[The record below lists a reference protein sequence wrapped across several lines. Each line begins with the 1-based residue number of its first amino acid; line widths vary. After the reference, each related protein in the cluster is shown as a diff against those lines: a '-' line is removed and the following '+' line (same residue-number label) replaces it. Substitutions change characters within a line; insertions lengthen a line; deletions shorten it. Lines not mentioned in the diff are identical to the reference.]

1 MFDVNKY
8 VRLLTVIG
16 LAFVLACTS
25 FAQEPI
31 AVPVSGAA
39 NVSAANLRV
48 GPKQLKDYGIKGLD
62 SRVNLKAIDDW
73 DVVQLVEFLAYRGG
87 LRNIVIGNGVH
98 GLKTKLKFDDVTV
111 GDALEVVMSVN
122 NLAYTVKNDIITI
135 MNDAE
140 YRQLYGTSFYDHKQ
154 VRIRELKYADPVR
167 VAALLAP
174 VKSTIGTVVSDQ
186 MTGTLILIDT
196 PAKIS
201 EMDAII
207 SSTDISTLTRQ
218 LPTETQSF
226 VLQYGDVAAMQTEIA
241 AILTQEAGSVHAD
254 QRTRTL
260 IVKDLPHKMREI
272 ERVVAMFD
280 RRSKQVF
287 IESKIVQVRLN
298 DDYRLGI
305 NWNHMFNGLDPRFS
319 LKTVAAPTAIA
330 TLGASAKTP
339 TGSMTFNTIAAGG
352 DLSMVLDALKGVG
365 ETKILSN
372 PHVAVIDGEEASI
385 KVVTDQPYAE
395 AQLESGTTNV
405 VGESIQF
412 IEVGVT
418 LGVTPRINDQDLIS
432 MDIKPEVSSVVGSY
446 QAFRSVPI
454 VRKSLAETS
463 VMIKNNETI
472 IIAGMIDNQKEEVE
486 SRIPLLGRIPLIGLL
501 FKSYREETQSNE
513 LIVFLTP
520 RIITG
525 EKPYL
530 RLKDMKKSA
539 KPLRTIGPSSSKK
552 LKSLR

>member
-8 VRLLTVIG
+8 LRLLTVIG

>member
-1 MFDVNKY
+1 MFDVSKY
-8 VRLLTVIG
+8 LRI
-16 LAFVLACTS
+16 LAVVGVASVVACS
-25 FAQEPI
+25 SSAQEPI
-31 AVPVSGAA
+31 AVPVGGAA

-48 GPKQLKDYGIKGLD
+48 GPKQLKDYGITGLD
-62 SRVNLKAIDDW
+62 ERVNLKAIDDW

-98 GLKTKLKFDDVTV
+98 GLKTKLKFDDVSV

-135 MNDAE
+135 MNDSE

-167 VAALLAP
+167 VATLLTA

-186 MTGTLILIDT
+186 MTGTMILIDT
-196 PAKIS
+196 PSKIA
-201 EMDAII
+201 EMEAII
-207 SSTDISTLTRQ
+207 ESADISTLSRQ
-218 LPTETQSF
+218 LPTETKSF
-226 VLQYGDVAAMQTEIA
+226 ILQYGDVATMQTEIA

-254 QRTRTL
+254 ARTRTL
-260 IVKDLPHKMREI
+260 IVTDLPHKMRQI
-272 ERVVAMFD
+272 EQVVALFD

-287 IESKIVQVRLN
+287 IESKIVQVRLS
-298 DDYRLGI
+298 DDYRLGV

-319 LKTVAAPTAIA
+319 LQTVAQPTAIA

-352 DLSMVLDALKGVG
+352 DLSAVLDALKEVG

-372 PHVAVIDGEEASI
+372 PHVAVIDGEEAMI

-412 IEVGVT
+412 IEVGVS
-418 LGVTPRINDQDLIS
+418 LGVTPRINEEDLIS

-446 QAFRSVPI
+446 QAFRAVPI

-472 IIAGMIDNQKEEVE
+472 IIAGMIDNQNDEVE

-501 FKSYREETQSNE
+501 FKTYREEALSNE

-525 EKPYL
+525 EQPYL
-530 RLKDMKKSA
+530 RMKDMKKPA
-539 KPLRTIGPSSSKK
+539 KPLRSIGPSDVKK